1 MAGIKS
7 NLLYQDDF
15 VNIEFQGKRKPRHW
29 REIIANNTGMLH
41 VGNFVSNNYGKD
53 PRKVR

>member
-1 MAGIKS
+1 MAGIKLD
-7 NLLYQDDF
+7 LLYQDDF

-41 VGNFVSNNYGKD
+41 VGNFVSNSYGKD